1 MNGRRYDKLW
11 RLLAA
16 VAVVAAVSGC
26 GKKAGLEPPEGQEG
40 TYTYPRVY
48 PNPETVLPS
57 KDKKSESPTYQA
69 PPFAGGLSPFP
80 QDRTTTTTYQ
90 SAPAQ

>member
-1 MNGRRYDKLW
+1 MSGGQSRLVW

-16 VAVVAAVSGC
+16 VVMVAAVAAC

-40 TYTYPRVY
+40 SYTYPRVY
-48 PNPETVLPS
+48 PNPGSVLPS
-57 KDKKSESPTYQA
+57 EDKKSETPSYQE

-80 QDRTTTTTYQ
+80 QDRTTTTYQ
-90 SAPAQ
+90 SAPPQ